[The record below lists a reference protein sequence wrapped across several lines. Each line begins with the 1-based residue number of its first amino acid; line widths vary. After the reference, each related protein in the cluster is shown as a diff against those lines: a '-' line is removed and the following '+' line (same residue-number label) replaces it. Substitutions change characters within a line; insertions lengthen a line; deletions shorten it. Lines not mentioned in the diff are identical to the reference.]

1 MSLEKEGYSRLFFRM
16 GTKLKD
22 KLRDYL
28 WATGRQS
35 LAKYIENAL
44 LEQMMRDGIIRSDDK
59 NCND

>member
-1 MSLEKEGYSRLFFRM
+1 MFFRM
-16 GTKLKD
+16 ETKLKD

-44 LEQMMRDGIIRSDDK
+44 LEQMMHDGIIRPDDK